1 MIQKKQ
7 NRNLFQKNRVFTCQ
21 AVDLFLLKIPISS
34 RDFLA
39 APSCCLPG
47 FSLISRDPLN
57 QPLQAPLSS
66 TLGQTPSTLAP
77 NLSLLHFLP
86 PNFTLIRGLPSSSR
100 LQSQVRNLSLPYSPF
115 PVRLKPPA
123 PSPKAPTC
131 LKAPFRR
138 RPTQLFHPVPRRPS
152 RPPKHATAELEN
164 GGKCRHLLQASGPGQ
179 PPHSPSGA
187 EQSSY

>member
-1 MIQKKQ
+1 MSMIQNKQ
-7 NRNLFQKNRVFTCQ
+7 NRNLIIPKEQRFYLSSCGLTPVKNTDFKPR
-21 AVDLFLLKIPISS
+21 FLGCT
-34 RDFLA
+34 F
-39 APSCCLPG
+39 CCLRG

-86 PNFTLIRGLPSSSR
+86 PNFTIIRGLPSSSR

-115 PVRLKPPA
+115 PVRLNPPA
-123 PSPKAPTC
+123 LSLKAPTC

-138 RPTQLFHPVPRRPS
+138 RPSHPAFSSCSQAP
-152 RPPKHATAELEN
+152 
-164 GGKCRHLLQASGPGQ
+164 LQAP
-179 PPHSPSGA
+179 
-187 EQSSY
+187 